1 VPANSKWR
9 KDARERFFFTCG
21 AVLFGQ
27 DDDITVLTLKRVGT
41 GNQTPLLAITTVT
54 ERQFRQTCS
63 FQRSCGRARAGSACI
78 LSHRIVSY
86 LTYSPAPDA

>member
-41 GNQTPLLAITTVT
+41 GNQTPLLAITT
-54 ERQFRQTCS
+54 C
-63 FQRSCGRARAGSACI
+63 
-78 LSHRIVSY
+78 H
-86 LTYSPAPDA
+86 